1 MEIMQTATYGN
12 PLFAVTIE
20 TSVPTERLFVNQ
32 ETVMTTVITTHTG
45 KPVVQNPVVEVPQ
58 HHLPDI
64 GTIKS
69 VFALESVFIDL
80 LECFKMILHGLGNY
94 YYYWKR
100 SSRTV
105 VAIPS

>member
-1 MEIMQTATYGN
+1 M
-12 PLFAVTIE
+12 TIE
-20 TSVPTERLFVNQ
+20 TQVPTERLLVSSEIF
-32 ETVMTTVITTHTG
+32 MTTVITTHTR
-45 KPVVQNPVVEVPQ
+45 KPVVRNPAVKVPQ

-64 GTIKS
+64 GAK
-69 VFALESVFIDL
+69 ESVSAFEPVFINL

>member
-45 KPVVQNPVVEVPQ
+45 KPVVQHPAVKIPQ

-64 GTIKS
+64 G
-69 VFALESVFIDL
+69 AQESVSV
-80 LECFKMILHGLGNY
+80 LEPIFKFTWSYSTRPDFRRPVYQNLYPHTY
-94 YYYWKR
+94 
-100 SSRTV
+100 
-105 VAIPS
+105 